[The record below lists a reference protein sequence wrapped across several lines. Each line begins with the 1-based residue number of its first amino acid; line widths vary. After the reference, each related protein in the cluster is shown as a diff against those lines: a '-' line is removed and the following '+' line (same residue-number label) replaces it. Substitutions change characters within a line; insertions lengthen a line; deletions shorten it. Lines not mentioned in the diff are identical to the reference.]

1 MKAFRHIPFQSHPNS
16 NGFSVCLFLLCALFT
31 GCQSTSTVLSDK
43 AEQPAITQKEAGE
56 QVIEALN
63 RAYGV
68 DTIGLFLDSPRC
80 PDFVEGMF
88 YEDSLPVFQ
97 IRGDTAKARRIL
109 EASAG
114 SGAFRL
120 EADTEHTFTQ
130 KELRSILD
138 TISNRFHRLPD
149 GPLKSN
155 MDFWGMGNHTALVSF
170 KLNTPA
176 ARQAFRKH
184 IIDSPAVSLK
194 DLNHQCLIL
203 KRVFLTL

>member
-43 AEQPAITQKEAGE
+43 AEQPAITQKKAGE

-114 SGAFRL
+114 AEPSGWKPTQSIPLPKR
-120 EADTEHTFTQ
+120 TKEHPGHHQ
-130 KELRSILD
+130 Q
-138 TISNRFHRLPD
+138 P
-149 GPLKSN
+149 
-155 MDFWGMGNHTALVSF
+155 VS
-170 KLNTPA
+170 
-176 ARQAFRKH
+176 
-184 IIDSPAVSLK
+184 
-194 DLNHQCLIL
+194 
-203 KRVFLTL
+203 

>member
-43 AEQPAITQKEAGE
+43 AEQPAITQKKAGE

-130 KELRSILD
+130 KELKSILD
-138 TISNRFHRLPD
+138 TISNRFHKLPD
-149 GPLKSN
+149 GALKSN
-155 MDFWGMGNHTALVSF
+155 MNF
-170 KLNTPA
+170 
-176 ARQAFRKH
+176 
-184 IIDSPAVSLK
+184 
-194 DLNHQCLIL
+194 
-203 KRVFLTL
+203 

>member
-1 MKAFRHIPFQSHPNS
+1 M
-16 NGFSVCLFLLCALFT
+16 
-31 GCQSTSTVLSDK
+31 
-43 AEQPAITQKEAGE
+43 
-56 QVIEALN
+56 IEALN

-138 TISNRFHRLPD
+138 TISNRFHKLPD
-149 GPLKSN
+149 GALKSN
-155 MDFWGMGNHTALVSF
+155 MDFWGMDNHTALVFF

-176 ARQAFRKH
+176 ARQAFREH
-184 IIDSPAVSLK
+184 IIDLPAVSFEGPESPMPHSETGVPDTLGISLRPEYPVYSTQTSK
-194 DLNHQCLIL
+194 ASFVLINQSNSNIMCGEEYCI
-203 KRVFLTL
+203 TYEDEQGIPH